1 MIQNFLKIVF
11 RNMWR
16 HKGYTLL
23 NIFGMGVGLA
33 AMVWG
38 FQTYRHCFSYDDFH
52 KDRDVIYRG
61 LTFQSGAAV
70 VRGIFPMAAVMQ
82 AKADFA
88 GIAEAVRYDGRGL
101 NVRYKKDEAFAEQAE
116 FTDPAYFK
124 LFNFPLVKGSNDISD
139 RKAVLITEDM
149 AAKYF
154 GKEDPIGKT
163 LIFYSGEKYE
173 LPLTVTGVLKNIPM
187 NSSMRFGFITNFEN
201 QLQGDGSKIAPDNW
215 TWMIDA
221 AFFKIPN
228 KADVPRITKAL
239 EKYLPIQNKAR
250 MDWKASGFKLITLRE
265 NAVASR
271 EAIDNNGLWQRPE
284 DAPAYGPFVL
294 AILIFLSACLNF
306 SNTTVSQANRRLKE
320 MGLRK
325 VMGSSQ
331 GQLMLQLL
339 MECAFIVILAA
350 LLSVLLNSFW
360 IPTFNEM
367 FNGIKVVADY
377 LHDPT
382 LLLFIL
388 AAILFTTLL
397 AGSYPAFYITR
408 FNPTTIFRGTVKFGG
423 TNIFS
428 RVMLGLQLSIA
439 IITVIAGIAF
449 ARNSEFQKHYNYGY
463 NIEGT
468 VGLLVND
475 SSAFPSLKNEMA
487 ALPQVTAIAG
497 TRSHIG
503 YGFGNAITESEGKKN
518 ETKFM
523 EVGRDYIKTMN
534 LKLAE
539 GRAFDP
545 DMESD
550 YKSSILISEKLAANY
565 GWKDKQALG
574 KQIHIDS
581 NTFTVVGVLKDF
593 HISEMFRPIEPVL
606 MKLGKENR
614 YQFLVMQSNV
624 KDLETV
630 YEKSKAAWKKILPMK
645 PFTGFY
651 QNEIMKEAYRT
662 TNSIA
667 QIFFWFA
674 IVSILLTI
682 TGLFS
687 LVSQT
692 VMKKMKEIAVRKVAG
707 ARAQHILV
715 LINRGY
721 FLVFILGAAVGC
733 YGGYALTKLLLDLV
747 FGVNSGIASST
758 LIYSVLVLFLI
769 AGITS
774 GIKVWQAIRTNPV
787 KLLRTE

>member
-1 MIQNFLKIVF
+1 
-11 RNMWR
+11 
-16 HKGYTLL
+16 
-23 NIFGMGVGLA
+23 
-33 AMVWG
+33 
-38 FQTYRHCFSYDDFH
+38 
-52 KDRDVIYRG
+52 
-61 LTFQSGAAV
+61 
-70 VRGIFPMAAVMQ
+70 
-82 AKADFA
+82 
-88 GIAEAVRYDGRGL
+88 
-101 NVRYKKDEAFAEQAE
+101 
-116 FTDPAYFK
+116 
-124 LFNFPLVKGSNDISD
+124 
-139 RKAVLITEDM
+139 
-149 AAKYF
+149 
-154 GKEDPIGKT
+154 

-173 LPLTVTGVLKNIPM
+173 MPLTVTGVLKNPPV

-228 KADVPRITKAL
+228 KSDVPRIAKSL
-239 EKYLPIQNKAR
+239 EKYLPIQNEAR
-250 MDWKASGFKLITLRE
+250 MDWKATGFKLISLRE
-265 NAVASR
+265 NAIANR
-271 EAIDNNGLWQRPE
+271 TDIANNGLWERPE

-320 MGLRK
+320 MGMRK

-331 GQLMLQLL
+331 QQLVMQLL
-339 MECAFIVILAA
+339 LECCFIVILAA

-360 IPTFNEM
+360 LPTFNQM
-367 FNGIKVVADY
+367 FNGITVVANY
-377 LHDPT
+377 LHDST
-382 LLLFIL
+382 LLLFMI
-388 AAILFTTLL
+388 AAVLFTTLL
-397 AGSYPAFYITR
+397 AGFYPAFYITR

-428 RVMLGLQLSIA
+428 RIMLGLQLCIA
-439 IITVIAGIAF
+439 IMTVVAGIAF

-463 NIEGT
+463 NIEST
-468 VGLLVND
+468 VGMLVSD
-475 SSAFPSLKNEMA
+475 TTAFPALRNEMVA
-487 ALPQVTAIAG
+487 VPQVTALAG

-503 YGFGNAITESEGKKN
+503 YGFGNVITESEGKKN
-518 ETKFM
+518 ETKYM

-539 GRAFDP
+539 GRGFDP
-545 DMESD
+545 EMESD
-550 YKSSILISEKLAANY
+550 YKNAMLITQKLAANY
-565 GWKDKQALG
+565 GWKDKEALG

-581 NTFTVVGVLKDF
+581 NTYTVVGVMKDF
-593 HISEMFRPIEPVL
+593 QISVLFRPIEPVA

-614 YQFLVMQSNV
+614 YQFLVMQS
-624 KDLETV
+624 KISDIETV
-630 YEKSKAAWKKILPMK
+630 YAKAKEAWKKILPMK

-662 TNSIA
+662 TSSIA
-667 QIFFWFA
+667 KIFFWFA

-707 ARAQHILV
+707 ARAKHILV

-721 FLVFILGAAVGC
+721 LWVFIIGAALGC

-747 FGVNSGIASST
+747 FGVNAGISSST
-758 LIYSVLVLFLI
+758 LIYSVVVLFLI

-774 GIKVWQAIRTNPV
+774 GIKVWQAVRTNPV